1 MAKWFY
7 PDEFEDLDLQ
17 SIHQEYVDKFCGI
30 YLDVTK
36 HGVVDIILPFNFLIT
51 GSKKKIENHIYILEY
66 YFHYVV

>member
-30 YLDVTK
+30 YLDGI
-36 HGVVDIILPFNFLIT
+36 HR
-51 GSKKKIENHIYILEY
+51 
-66 YFHYVV
+66 